1 MQWCAPEEA
10 KPFWLPVVF
19 HIPKTRTNIMEDS
32 TLSDGAQQANLV
44 SNENAEAMFGADQAE
59 TNMVKLVDG
68 KLTPIGDTED
78 DVVDGQLK
86 NRYTSDVE
94 RSLQGDE
101 LRGKTYENSEA
112 ALQAGEGLGNE
123 TMDETNAESAIAVA
137 EITGNPDAGAT
148 VNTGLPSED
157 ESDESVKK
165 NDKSTLTKSF
175 GGWNVIGN
183 GQPTGDM
190 IPATPGSP
198 DPMQPVPGI
207 PETPPAPPV
216 PGPEIPDLPGSPNP
230 TTPDIQEP
238 DQPDRSHEINAQTF
252 AFTSAT
258 PGVVPTNGPK
268 PDGAVPETKYEGL
281 NEGATAEPGSE
292 EGMQVKPNTGDST
305 RPYDVNAKDNTGHKP
320 GERPEEA
327 KEARNMPREMTDESS
342 IMAQDMVS
350 GPDRSDQKSTEG
362 LDRKYNDPEA
372 ARDMAT

>member
-1 MQWCAPEEA
+1 
-10 KPFWLPVVF
+10 
-19 HIPKTRTNIMEDS
+19 MEDS

-44 SNENAEAMFGADQAE
+44 SNENADTKFGADQAE

-78 DVVDGQLK
+78 DVVDGQLR
-86 NRYTSDVE
+86 NRYSSDEE

-123 TMDETNAESAIAVA
+123 TLDETNAEPAIAVA

-148 VNTGLPSED
+148 VNTGLPSEQ
-157 ESDESVKK
+157 ESAESTKK
-165 NDKSTLTKSF
+165 NDNTTPTNSF
-175 GGWNVIGN
+175 GGWNVIGT

-230 TTPDIQEP
+230 VTPEIQEP

-252 AFTSAT
+252 TSTA

-268 PDGAVPETKYEGL
+268 PDGAIPETKYEGL
-281 NEGATAEPGSE
+281 DEGATAEPGSE
-292 EGMQVKPNTGDST
+292 EGMQVKPNTGDSA
-305 RPYDVNAKDNTGHKP
+305 RPYDVNAKDNAEHKP

-342 IMAQDMVS
+342 VKAQDMVS

-362 LDRKYNDPEA
+362 LDRKYNDPDA
-372 ARDMAT
+372 TRDMAT